1 MLDLPLRPLAQNE
14 ELEWT
19 GGEARGRGGLVK
31 GALAMSVALPGGQ
44 DRIMIY
50 GPKTDGTYIV
60 EFRMADGE
68 SLAINIPAGETRV
81 HDRDQT
87 PGFLFTFDH
96 AGSILSSSAAAN
108 MRCTAP

>member
-1 MLDLPLRPLAQNE
+1 MRYMLDLPLRPHARLAQNE

-31 GALAMSVALPGGQ
+31 GALAMSVAPPGGQ

-68 SLAINIPAGETRV
+68 SLAISVPAGENRV
-81 HDRDQT
+81 LKNFQARIR
-87 PGFLFTFDH
+87 
-96 AGSILSSSAAAN
+96 AGCAG
-108 MRCTAP
+108 R